1 MSNQPQRILISRQ
14 TAIGDVLHGVPVL
27 NALREAFPR
36 AYIAW
41 MVEGRNGELLD
52 GHPALDKVLAVPRH
66 WMHSPATTLRVRRE
80 LQALRIDTSLDLQG
94 LTKSAVA
101 AWFSGA
107 KTRIGFDGV
116 DGREAS
122 RWFNNR
128 LILPTSTHVI
138 DRNLELLR
146 GLGITSRRVRF
157 DLPETTADA
166 EMASELIKKLGFR
179 GGFAMI
185 NPGAGWKSK
194 LWPRQRF
201 AAVARHLSRSCGLPS
216 LVVWAGPAEL
226 LWAREIV
233 SLAGSCA
240 AVAPPTT
247 LTQLASI
254 ARLGSLF
261 VSSDTGP
268 LHLAV
273 AVGTPSVGLYGPV
286 SAERNGPYGPGHI
299 ALQQMLVFGSNR
311 ERRNASPAAMEGI
324 RVEHVCDACDELVS
338 RRHQRSA

>member
-1 MSNQPQRILISRQ
+1 
-14 TAIGDVLHGVPVL
+14 VL
-27 NALREAFPR
+27 NALRDAFPQ

-41 MVEGRNGELLD
+41 LVEGRNGELLE
-52 GHPALDKVLAVPRH
+52 GHPALDKVLSVPRH
-66 WMHSPATTLRVRRE
+66 WLQSVSTALRVRRQ
-80 LQALRIDTSLDLQG
+80 LQALRIDTSIDLQG

-107 KTRIGFDGV
+107 RTRIGFDGP

-122 RWFNNR
+122 RWFNNH
-128 LILPTSTHVI
+128 LILPTATHVI

-146 GLGITSRRVRF
+146 GLGITTHHARF
-157 DLPETTADA
+157 DLPQTAADA
-166 EMASELIKKLGFR
+166 EMAAKLVKNLGYR

-185 NPGAGWKSK
+185 NPGAGWTSK

-201 AAVARHLSRSCGLPS
+201 AAVARHLSRTCGIPS
-216 LVVWAGPAEL
+216 LVVWAGPQEL
-226 LWAREIV
+226 LWAREIA

-240 AVAPPTT
+240 AVSPPTT
-247 LTQLASI
+247 LTQLAAI
-254 ARLGSLF
+254 TRLSSLF

-286 SAERNGPYGPGHI
+286 LAERNGPYGHGHI
-299 ALQQMLVFGSNR
+299 SLQQMQVFGTNR

-324 RVEHVCDACDELVS
+324 RVEHVCDACDELFS
-338 RRHQRSA
+338 RRHKLSA